1 MCYKLLEF
9 VAEKLIISTS
19 LSVPL
24 KGPFLLVISTKESL
38 PLDVP
43 RVAAAT
49 SVTDWLLEA
58 TKNFQ
63 EQLCSWQ

>member
-1 MCYKLLEF
+1 VLQIVGICSRKVNYFHVSLCPFKRTLPACYQY
-9 VAEKLIISTS
+9 
-19 LSVPL
+19 
-24 KGPFLLVISTKESL
+24 KESL
-38 PLDVP
+38 PLDLP